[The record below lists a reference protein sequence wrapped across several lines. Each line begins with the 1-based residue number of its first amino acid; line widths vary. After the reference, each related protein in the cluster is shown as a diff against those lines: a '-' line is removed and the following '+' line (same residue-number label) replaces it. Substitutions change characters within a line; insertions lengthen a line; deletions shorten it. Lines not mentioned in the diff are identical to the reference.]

1 MQLIENAIQTLHL
14 LYKIT
19 VFAFFMFVLLQNDN
33 FFNVEL
39 PTCQVLETWSL
50 LLKANDEKVGS
61 SLALQVSESRLRR
74 THEIYSF
81 DVRPFMW
88 RTPGVS
94 CSPAYER
101 CPTSAAERW
110 EILTDIYR
118 TPIWIP
124 PEPQRGPED
133 ASSDGM
139 CFSGRAEAEPA
150 AVEERWWM
158 RVNVFSFSYDV
169 FTSDLIDEPA

>member
-1 MQLIENAIQTLHL
+1 MEQTSMMELSYSTSNNAWFKPAGVTICNELKMQYRLCICYIKSLFL
-14 LYKIT
+14 L
-19 VFAFFMFVLLQNDN
+19 FFMFVLLQNDN

-101 CPTSAAERW
+101 CPASAAERW

-118 TPIWIP
+118 TPVWIP
-124 PEPQRGPED
+124 PEP
-133 ASSDGM
+133 
-139 CFSGRAEAEPA
+139 
-150 AVEERWWM
+150 
-158 RVNVFSFSYDV
+158 
-169 FTSDLIDEPA
+169 